1 MLSYFLTIADSRVKI
16 WPLNIFIQ
24 VLTRVD
30 AVVIDSLFVN
40 ALIFCGVM
48 ELDACSVL

>member
-1 MLSYFLTIADSRVKI
+1 MLSYFLTNADSRVKI

-24 VLTRVD
+24 VITRVD

-40 ALIFCGVM
+40 ALIFAALWDWTLVQ
-48 ELDACSVL
+48 